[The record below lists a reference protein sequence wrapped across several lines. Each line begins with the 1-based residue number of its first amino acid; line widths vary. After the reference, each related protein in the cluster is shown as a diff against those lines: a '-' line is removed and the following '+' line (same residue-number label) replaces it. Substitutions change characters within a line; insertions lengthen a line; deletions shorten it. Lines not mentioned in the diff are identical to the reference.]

1 MMVYAIRF
9 CGLAV
14 LGAHLG
20 NPAAAPDPVAE
31 GYVHCK
37 DPGHDE
43 DSISR
48 EADALDHGPRDD
60 SSRYDGEGPYT
71 YIYFVITNNI
81 IASTIYRTHAA
92 TPCFLKSAIL
102 D

>member
-1 MMVYAIRF
+1 MNDSSTGKVLRTGETKTKSQEQGAAAGCMMVYAIRF

-14 LGAHLG
+14 LGTHLG

-60 SSRYDGEGPYT
+60 SSRYDGEGP
-71 YIYFVITNNI
+71 
-81 IASTIYRTHAA
+81 
-92 TPCFLKSAIL
+92 
-102 D
+102 

>member
-1 MMVYAIRF
+1 MVYAIRF

-43 DSISR
+43 DSVSR
-48 EADALDHGPRDD
+48 EADALDRSTTAPEMIAAAMMAKVLKYTFT
-60 SSRYDGEGPYT
+60 SS
-71 YIYFVITNNI
+71 
-81 IASTIYRTHAA
+81 
-92 TPCFLKSAIL
+92 
-102 D
+102 

>member
-1 MMVYAIRF
+1 MVYAI

-43 DSISR
+43 DSVSR
-48 EADALDHGPRDD
+48 EADALDNGPRDD
-60 SSRYDGEGPYT
+60 SSRYDGEGPYV
-71 YIYFVITNNI
+71 YFTSNKLQAGTTKTERYAQRKSLSHLQSMQPQH
-81 IASTIYRTHAA
+81 AS
-92 TPCFLKSAIL
+92 
-102 D
+102 